1 MSYICYTVNSWKY
14 DNFLNRKYDETF
26 DCWWEHIEGDAYNKA
41 VKCYETLLTESKVF
55 KDKMLVMNVYMNLG
69 MTVVMNVVMKKK
81 THNDIRHTTAF
92 PDKEETLFD
101 TRGI

>member
-14 DNFLNRKYDETF
+14 DNFLNRKYGETF
-26 DCWWEHIEGDAYNKA
+26 DCWWEHVEGDAYNKA
-41 VKCYETLLTESKVF
+41 VKCYTNLLLHRKSF
-55 KDKMLVMNVYMNLG
+55 KDEDKMLD
-69 MTVVMNVVMKKK
+69 MNVVMKKK
-81 THNDIRHTTAF
+81 THKDIRLTSSF

>member
-14 DNFLNRKYDETF
+14 DNFLNRKFDEAF
-26 DCWWEHIEGDAYNKA
+26 DCWWEHVEGDAYDKA

-55 KDKMLVMNVYMNLG
+55 KDKMLD
-69 MTVVMNVVMKKK
+69 MNVVMKKK
-81 THNDIRHTTAF
+81 THKDFRHSIAF

-101 TRGI
+101 TRSI